1 MYCILYSE
9 GALARCTRNQQ
20 IKILNKR
27 FFGLTKIKIL
37 ITWRSSVRYIEKK
50 SFKSSFRPEKSFI
63 LMIFIKIIFS
73 KFELFKESELS
84 STNSADL

>member
-1 MYCILYSE
+1 MALMVSLI

-27 FFGLTKIKIL
+27 FFGLTPG
-37 ITWRSSVRYIEKK
+37 TKK
-50 SFKSSFRPEKSFI
+50 SFKRSFRPEKSFI
-63 LMIFIKIIFS
+63 LMIFSLIFS